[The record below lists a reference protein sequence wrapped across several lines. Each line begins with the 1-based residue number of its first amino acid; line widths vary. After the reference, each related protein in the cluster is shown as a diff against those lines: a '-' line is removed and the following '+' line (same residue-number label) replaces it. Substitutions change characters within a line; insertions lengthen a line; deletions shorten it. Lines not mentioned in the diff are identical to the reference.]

1 MCIHNTYTLYKCL
14 YNTYILYKCLCV
26 YIYIYTLYKCLY
38 NIYYTYI
45 YTHTYIIHISVC
57 VYIYQ
62 INLSEREGYSDCA
75 KMTNLQTIK
84 ERLYLLVE

>member
-1 MCIHNTYTLYKCL
+1 MSVH
-14 YNTYILYKCLCV
+14 
-26 YIYIYTLYKCLY
+26 
-38 NIYYTYI
+38 NIYHTYI
-45 YTHTYIIHISVC
+45 YTHTHIIHILYIYLC

-62 INLSEREGYSDCA
+62 VNLSEREGYSSCA